1 MCCGVKVLKIFSPQS
16 ELEMFLIL
24 PLNNSDKHLPK
35 IALQVGDLIAL
46 TVEEGQDWKDVQIPG
61 AKAKAAPAPTKSAAA
76 ASPTANV
83 VHEPVDLHFVPGI
96 GPATNL
102 LLAQYGLE
110 PR

>member
-1 MCCGVKVLKIFSPQS
+1 M
-16 ELEMFLIL
+16 
-24 PLNNSDKHLPK
+24 
-35 IALQVGDLIAL
+35 

-61 AKAKAAPAPTKSAAA
+61 AQPKEAPAPTKSAASV
-76 ASPTANV
+76 SPTVDVA
-83 VHEPVDLHFVPGI
+83 HEPVDLHFVPGI